1 MGSTTT
7 GTLAS
12 GPAPYNRA
20 MSIQAGSYK
29 LGPDNATL
37 RVKTGRHGAAAKA
50 GHDLVIE
57 VKSWEATLNVADDA
71 SASSLELTADPTS
84 LHVVKG
90 EGGMQAL
97 GDDDKA
103 DIRKTIDKDV
113 LKKKDIA
120 FKSSS
125 VSEADDGLAVSGELE
140 VGGKSKPVDFVV
152 QSDGANVTG
161 SATIKQCDWG
171 IKPYSALFGALKV
184 NDELTVEVDGN
195 LA

>member
-1 MGSTTT
+1 MPRRPLPDRSSVH
-7 GTLAS
+7 A
-12 GPAPYNRA
+12 YNRV

-57 VKSWEATLNVADDA
+57 VKSWEATLSVADDPA
-71 SASSLELTADPTS
+71 ASSLELSADPTS

-90 EGGMQAL
+90 EGGLQAL
-97 GDDDKA
+97 GDDDRA

-113 LKKKDIA
+113 LKKKSIA

-125 VSEADDGLAVSGELE
+125 VADGGDGLTVSGELE
-140 VGGKSKPVDFVV
+140 MGGKSKPVEFVV
-152 QSDGANVTG
+152 SGDGATVTG
-161 SATIKQCDWG
+161 SATINQSDWG

-184 NDELTVEVDGN
+184 NDDVTVEVEGH
-195 LA
+195 LS

>member
-1 MGSTTT
+1 MIRAVA
-7 GTLAS
+7 GTLVK
-12 GPAPYNRA
+12 GRPPYNRA
-20 MSIQAGSYK
+20 MSIQAGNYK

-71 SASSLELTADPTS
+71 AASSLQLSADPTS
-84 LHVVKG
+84 LHVIKG

-113 LKKKDIA
+113 LKKKTIA
-120 FKSSS
+120 FTSSS
-125 VSEADDGLAVSGELE
+125 VADADGGLAVSGELE
-140 VGGKSKPVDFVV
+140 LGGKTKPVEFVV
-152 QSDGANVTG
+152 SSDGGAITG
-161 SATIKQCDWG
+161 STSFKQSDWG

-184 NDELTVEVDGN
+184 NDEVTVEVEGN
-195 LA
+195 VS

>member
-1 MGSTTT
+1 
-7 GTLAS
+7 
-12 GPAPYNRA
+12 
-20 MSIQAGSYK
+20 MSIQAGTYK

-57 VKSWEATLNVADDA
+57 VKSWEATLNVADDDA
-71 SASSLELTADPTS
+71 ASSLELTADPTS

-113 LKKKDIA
+113 LKTKAIA
-120 FKSSS
+120 FKASS
-125 VSEADDGLAVSGELE
+125 VADADGGLTVSGDLEL
-140 VGGKSKPVDFVV
+140 GGKSKPVEFVV
-152 QSDGANVTG
+152 TSDGGKVAG
-161 SATIKQCDWG
+161 STTISQSDWG

-184 NDELTVEVDGN
+184 NDDVTVEVEGN
-195 LA
+195 LS

>member
-1 MGSTTT
+1 MIRATAA
-7 GTLAS
+7 LPAI
-12 GPAPYNRA
+12 GPATYNRA
-20 MSIQAGSYK
+20 MSIQAGKYK

-57 VKSWEATLNVADDA
+57 VKSWEATLNVADDDG
-71 SASSLELTADPTS
+71 ASSLELSADPTS

-90 EGGMQAL
+90 EGGLQAL

-113 LKKKDIA
+113 LKKKSIG
-120 FKSSS
+120 FTSSS
-125 VSEADDGLAVSGELE
+125 VADADGGLAVSGDLE
-140 VGGKSKPVDFVV
+140 MGGKSKPVEFVV
-152 QSDGANVTG
+152 NGDGGNVTG
-161 SATIKQCDWG
+161 SATIKQSDWG

-184 NDELTVEVDGN
+184 NDELTIEVEGS
-195 LA
+195 LS

>member
-1 MGSTTT
+1 M
-7 GTLAS
+7 A
-12 GPAPYNRA
+12 
-20 MSIQAGSYK
+20 IQAGNYK

-57 VKSWEATLNVADDA
+57 VKSWEATLSVGD
-71 SASSLELTADPTS
+71 ASSLELTADATS
-84 LHVVKG
+84 LHVMKG
-90 EGGMQAL
+90 EGGLQAL
-97 GDDDKA
+97 GEDDKA

-120 FKSSS
+120 FTSSS
-125 VSEADDGLAVSGELE
+125 VAAEGDGLAVSGDLTM
-140 VGGKSKPVDFVV
+140 GGKTKPVSFTI
-152 QSDGANVTG
+152 SGDGG
-161 SATIKQCDWG
+161 SISATATVNQNDWG

-184 NDELTVEVDGN
+184 NDEVEVEVEGS

>member
-1 MGSTTT
+1 
-7 GTLAS
+7 
-12 GPAPYNRA
+12 
-20 MSIQAGSYK
+20 MSIQAGSYT

-57 VKSWEATLNVADDA
+57 VKSWEATLTVADDP
-71 SASSLELTADPTS
+71 SASSLELSADPTS
-84 LHVVKG
+84 LHVIEGK
-90 EGGMQAL
+90 GGMQTL

-113 LKKKDIA
+113 LKRKDIQ
-120 FKSSS
+120 FKSTS
-125 VSEADDGLAVSGELE
+125 VAGDNGGLAVSGDLE
-140 VGGKSKPVDFVV
+140 MGGKSKPVEFVV
-152 QSDGANVTG
+152 SENGGTVSG
-161 SATIKQCDWG
+161 SAKFNQSDWG

-184 NDELTVEVDGN
+184 NDEIEVEVEGH